1 MAPLNGNLMY
11 EMARLR
17 MAEQGRSARQAG
29 ETRGRI
35 AAALSRRGRR
45 ARPEAAGDTIPA
57 QRHEEARGRSARTG
71 R

>member
-1 MAPLNGNLMY
+1 MY

-35 AAALSRRGRR
+35 AAALSLRGRR
-45 ARPEAAGDTIPA
+45 GAGAGGGDAAGDP
-57 QRHEEARGRSARTG
+57 
-71 R
+71 